1 MATKEISIL
10 IKAKNSLAQGLTSAG
25 KQLQAFGQSAM
36 RIGKFFVTGFM
47 AAGAAVAGFAAKALQ
62 AYGVQEQAEKS
73 LVAAMNAHGQA
84 GEALIAPL
92 KKIAAAI
99 QDETGAADES
109 TLAGM
114 ARMKML
120 GVQTEKL
127 GEAAKATI
135 ALKAIGMEEAAAQ
148 KAVAMAMQGNY
159 DLLNR
164 YVPALRQATSEEEKA
179 AIVKDLFT
187 KGYEQQ
193 KAVLGTVSG
202 QWAALKGRIGDMW
215 EVVGEAISQNGT
227 LTDILEKAG
236 TKVKELGE
244 KLSEWVSQGGVV
256 NAVAGIKMFAE
267 NVSYYMQ
274 LAGNTASVLWASL
287 SDGAE
292 TVFNYLFNVFR
303 TWKDASVAS
312 FQFVGDYAIALWEKV
327 KRPWTQFDPPDIGP
341 YLEKLGEFG
350 EALAGHDAQ
359 VTAQTEKALAEREAL
374 QENHNAK
381 IEALAEEQAAALTE
395 HQAKTYEQKKIAE
408 EAQRQFEAK
417 QAAASV
423 EQNASTQQTL
433 TEDHKEELDKRVEN
447 EKAALA
453 ETVSAHD
460 KACQEIR
467 DFLGIGDAESGR
479 TMSGY
484 RGLRG
489 GATVTGNSGW
499 LASLAGPNATA
510 SVGAS
515 SLATGTAGI
524 GGVGIASSN
533 YAAQWGTGALYTVPT
548 QSTVDRGLNGE
559 ILNTLKDIR
568 SDQKELLRFG

>member
-84 GEALIAPL
+84 GEALVEPL

-193 KAVLGTVSG
+193 KAVLGTVAG
-202 QWAALKGRIGDMW
+202 QWGALKGRIGDVW
-215 EVVGEAISQNGT
+215 EEMGKAISQNGA
-227 LTDILEKAG
+227 LTEVLKRAGDSVKAF
-236 TKVKELGE
+236 GE
-244 KLSEWVSQGGVV
+244 RVSEWVSGGGIV
-256 NAVAGIKMFAE
+256 NLMAGIKVFFSE
-267 NVSYYMQ
+267 VTYWFSII
-274 LAGNTASVLWASL
+274 GNTARTTWAVLTDAC
-287 SDGAE
+287 E
-292 TVFNYLFNVFR
+292 TAFNYIFNIIR
-303 TWKDASVAS
+303 TWKDATTSM

-327 KRPWTQFDPPDIGP
+327 KRPWRTFDPPDIKP
-341 YLEKLGEFG
+341 YLNKLKELGL
-350 EALAGHDAQ
+350 ALAGHEAQ
-359 VTAQTEKALAEREAL
+359 VTKRTEEAL
-374 QENHNAK
+374 LQREMIHQERASAIVEIGK
-381 IEALAEEQAAALTE
+381 WQTDALIEQQNKVVSSAILAEEE
-395 HQAKTYEQKKIAE
+395 
-408 EAQRQFEAK
+408 
-417 QAAASV
+417 SV
-423 EQNASTQQTL
+423 EQHQLAAESIIATEEQKEAAIKEINA
-433 TEDHKEELDKRVEN
+433 ERGAKEQELVEQLV
-447 EKAALA
+447 AAHEQGASDVMEAWA
-453 ETVSAHD
+453 EAHDVAVESARAFGWTGQGGTVSTPSQQA
-460 KACQEIR
+460 QPT
-467 DFLGIGDAESGR
+467 GAE
-479 TMSGY
+479 
-484 RGLRG
+484 
-489 GATVTGNSGW
+489 
-499 LASLAGPNATA
+499 LASL
-510 SVGAS
+510 
-515 SLATGTAGI
+515 
-524 GGVGIASSN
+524 
-533 YAAQWGTGALYTVPT
+533 QQGTGFIFGSGLNPT
-548 QSTVDRGLNGE
+548 QE
-559 ILNTLKDIR
+559 AILRELQLMR
-568 SDQKELLRFG
+568 QDQEQLLRMG